1 MATNEEF
8 YRARA
13 EEARAEAEA
22 ASLDNVRDRCMRS
35 AIAWQVMADRAGRGE
50 RLRAEE
56 QAKKAAVFQHS

>member
-13 EEARAEAEA
+13 EEARAEAEE
-22 ASLDNVRDRCMRS
+22 ASLANVRDRCIRS
-35 AIAWQVMADRAGRGE
+35 ATAWQVMADRAARGE

-56 QAKKAAVFQHS
+56 QAKRAAAFQRS